1 MDYSYL
7 DSLAELG
14 VGGAHP
20 GGLKLT
26 RKLLQREAIHQQT
39 VMLDAGCGT
48 GQTSAYIKEYYGCDV
63 TGIDHHQ
70 LMVHKAKQ
78 RFFELGLDVNVKQ
91 GNTEKLPFKDASF
104 DLILSESVIAF
115 TDASATLSE
124 FKRVLKPHGVLL
136 AIELIGEEPFS
147 ENDANDICEFYQLPA
162 LLTKDQWYEVLYKS
176 GFTKIT
182 TEKAEHE
189 FDPQD
194 VENAPD
200 FSLSENIDPTSFD
213 ILHEH
218 EYVMKQY
225 KDVLQFL
232 VFRCQ

>member
-26 RKLLQREAIHQQT
+26 KKLLQRETIHQQT

-48 GQTSAYIKEYYGCDV
+48 GQTSAYVKEHYGCDV
-63 TGIDHHQ
+63 TAIDQHK

-78 RFFELGLDVNVKQ
+78 RFFELGLEVNVKQ
-91 GNTEKLPFKDASF
+91 GNTEELPFRNASF

-124 FKRVLKPHGVLL
+124 FKRVLKPNGVLL
-136 AIELIGEEPFS
+136 AIELVGEKPFS
-147 ENDANDICEFYQLPA
+147 QNDANDICEFYQLPE
-162 LLTKDQWYEVLYKS
+162 LLTEDQWYDVLSKS

-182 TEKAEHE
+182 TEKAEYE

-194 VENAPD
+194 VANAPD
-200 FSLSENIDPTSFD
+200 FSLSETIDPVSFD